1 MANNLFTL
9 ESATEGYLNQIPNA
23 GQDSIFLQKPFIKA
37 ACEVFLPTSTD
48 RVSWV
53 NMETAVYDDTLR
65 MTCAA
70 LIDIGNTNELCGMSQ
85 FFMQEQFS
93 KRAMEF
99 SKVLT
104 TLNVSGGCR

>member
-1 MANNLFTL
+1 MANYLFTS
-9 ESATEGYLNQIPNA
+9 ESATEGYLNQIPDA
-23 GQDSIFLQKPFIKA
+23 RHDSIFLQKPFIKA
-37 ACEVFLPTSTD
+37 ACEVFLPTSTNHAS
-48 RVSWV
+48 REY
-53 NMETAVYDDTLR
+53 METAVYDDTVQ
-65 MTCAA
+65 MTCAT